1 MSEFKM
7 ALMLH
12 KFRLPTFVNSLFHR
26 AAVLSSVAP
35 LLSLGVQKF
44 QKEAVTSSNLGEKL
58 YSTKKTAEEKEADT
72 SDSNVRRVY
81 VGNLLK
87 GKDCI
92 KEESIFRYFS
102 QYGKVE
108 FLELHRDKWTKLP
121 LGFGFVTFYDAE
133 SAKKVLVKADPHTI
147 DGQKVTVGKEF
158 SNRPAE
164 QKRELAV
171 LVNNILKDTSKQAV
185 QEHFSQFGEVE
196 RVILAE
202 KGPQDKSSYYVVF
215 TSLSGA
221 KKALEQSTQKVAD
234 QDIDSQVTEVLRTA
248 AQNARKYVGKTKCV
262 SVTSVPDHLTVE
274 DLRDYFQRFGDVKS
288 VDIVVNRRFWSHHR
302 DESANV
308 AFVRFSNYTTVE
320 EIVENENH
328 VISGS
333 TVRVLAYEDTGNLAS
348 EDLRELKISV
358 KGLPLSMGSKEVQKY
373 FERTFGVVPNGV
385 FRNKLVCIVRLSNM
399 KEVEHVL
406 KQQKGTTIHGE
417 PLYFQRLAWTKLKH
431 K

>member
-12 KFRLPTFVNSLFHR
+12 KLRVPTFVNSLFHR
-26 AAVLSSVAP
+26 AAALSSVAP

-44 QKEAVTSSNLGEKL
+44 QKEAVTSSNFGEKL

-72 SDSNVRRVY
+72 RDSNVRRIY

-87 GKDCI
+87 GRDCI

-147 DGQKVTVGKEF
+147 DGQKVTVAKEF
-158 SNRPAE
+158 SNRPAV

-171 LVNNILKDTSKQAV
+171 LVNNISKDTSKQAI
-185 QEHFSQFGEVE
+185 QEHFSQFGEVD
-196 RVILAE
+196 RVILA
-202 KGPQDKSSYYVVF
+202 KKDPQDKSSYYVVF

-221 KKALEQSTQKVAD
+221 KKALEQSMQKVAD
-234 QDIDSQVTEVLRTA
+234 QDIDSQVTELLRTS
-248 AQNARKYVGKTKCV
+248 AQNAKKYVGKTKCI
-262 SVTSVPDHLTVE
+262 SITSVPDHLTVE
-274 DLRDYFQRFGDVKS
+274 DLRDYFQNFGDVES
-288 VDIVVNRRFWSHHR
+288 VDFVVNRRFWSHR

-348 EDLRELKISV
+348 KDLRELKISV
-358 KGLPLSMGSKEVQKY
+358 KGLPLSMGSKEVQEY

-406 KQQKGTTIHGE
+406 KQQKGTIIYGQ
-417 PLYFQRLAWTKLKH
+417 PLYFHRLAWTKPKH